1 LTLFPLAFN
10 ALLDDAVM
18 RKAILTTKVDG
29 KIKHIEGFVDAK
41 RDKLYL
47 TKYKC
52 KAYFS
57 ISKIDKLAI
66 KSEGV

>member
-1 LTLFPLAFN
+1 
-10 ALLDDAVM
+10 M
-18 RKAILTTKVDG
+18 KKAILTTKIDG
-29 KIKHIEGFVDAK
+29 KVKRIEGFVDAK

-57 ISKIDKLAI
+57 VLKTDTLVV
-66 KSEGV
+66 KSEGI